1 MSLTNELIGLGMAS
15 ELAQTLG
22 SEIVAP
28 ILSPI
33 TQPGVLSVNSKIA
46 SRYNAMYCFQEH
58 TAQATACLADGD
70 RVGTMVD
77 LAGGFD
83 ATAAA
88 TDTTRGTLKLGANG
102 VAGLPAVEFAATTQ
116 KLSSATGFW
125 DRFESTGVTIMA
137 LVKMGGTNSYRVLA
151 GKVGAQYPY
160 FGMRNRV
167 GGYENVQNGMGV
179 VCDAPIYNVKTGNS
193 NDAALAGNAS
203 VLENSTVI
211 WGTISS
217 SKVLA
222 AGRAGKSITSGT
234 AGSGTLAGA
243 LLLGDGGVGG
253 LNAQM
258 VFHELRFYT
267 GVLSATELEEE
278 SSKLMSLG
286 TDPDPLII
294 VDGNSFGTGY
304 YSGSSKIMSD
314 ARTLLRGFLNN
325 TIISGSTINCINMSV
340 SGETTTTKVANSPA
354 TLNLVGNYS
363 STRRVAYLLW
373 EATNDMQ
380 AAGGNKT
387 AAQAWANTL
396 SLITTALAAGI
407 RDVFIPTVFIRSV
420 ANAGAEFEARRLEY
434 NLLVRENARAA
445 GAVVVDLVKIFP
457 ELDLTANITNTTIL
471 NDQIHPTPAYY
482 AKINYEFAKAIN
494 RRWAEPSNTSIEFP
508 IL

>member
-1 MSLTNELIGLGMAS
+1 MGYNFARI
-15 ELAQTLG
+15 
-22 SEIVAP
+22 P
-28 ILSPI
+28 SPI
-33 TQPGVLSVNSKIA
+33 SSVSPLGELTVNSKIA

-58 TAQATACLADGD
+58 AAQATACLADGD

-116 KLSSATGFW
+116 KLSTATGFW

-137 LVKMGGTNSYRVLA
+137 LVKMGGTNAYRVLA

-160 FGMRNRV
+160 FAMRNRV
-167 GGYENVQNGMGV
+167 GGYENVQMAMTA
-179 VCDAPIYNVKTGNS
+179 VCDAPIYNVKTGNA

-217 SKVLA
+217 AKVLA

-243 LLLGDGGVGG
+243 LLLGDGGVTGV
-253 LNAQM
+253 NAQM

-267 GVLSATELEEE
+267 GVLSAAELEEE

-286 TDPDPLII
+286 TDPSPLII

-304 YSGSSKIMSD
+304 YSSSSKIMSD
-314 ARTLLRGFLNN
+314 SRTLLRGFLNN
-325 TIISGSTINCINMSV
+325 TVLPGSTINCIDMSV
-340 SGETTTTKVANSPA
+340 SAQTTATKVTNSPP
-354 TLNLVGNYS
+354 TLNLVGNYN

-373 EATNDMQ
+373 EATNDM
-380 AAGGNKT
+380 ASGGGGDKT
-387 AAQAWANTL
+387 AAVAWANTL
-396 SLITTALAAGI
+396 ALITSARAAGI
-407 RDVFIPTVFIRSV
+407 RDIFIPTVFVRSAV
-420 ANAGAEFEARRLEY
+420 NAGATFEARRLEY
-434 NLLVRENARAA
+434 NALVRANAGTA
-445 GAVVVDLVKIFP
+445 GAVVVDLVSIFP
-457 ELDLTANITNTTIL
+457 ELDLTANITDTTIL
-471 NDQIHPTPAYY
+471 NDQIHPTPKYY
-482 AKINYEFAKAIN
+482 AKINYEFAKAIHN
-494 RRWAEPSNTSIEFP
+494 RWSQSTNTAIQFNV
-508 IL
+508 L